1 MHAASRLPHVVR
13 GTTAAAVATF
23 VALFSHVLAGG
34 AMPEP
39 LGICV
44 PFVLSLLVSVLL
56 AGRKLSLAR
65 LSLSVIA
72 SQTLFHTLFVLGAPS
87 AGGAAGSAGIGTPGG
102 AVMSGHQ
109 HHGQMMMPPATASS
123 AMTDHTAM
131 LIQGDAVMW
140 LSHLAGAAVTILF
153 LYRGE
158 QTIHQL
164 RALAERFIAWAQHG
178 LAAPLR
184 VPAVFRELP
193 GRTGQ
198 PTTTAGWA
206 VLTQLTASTR
216 SLRGPPAV
224 PGIAS

>member
-1 MHAASRLPHVVR
+1 MQPTSRLPHVVR
-13 GTTAAAVATF
+13 GSTAAAVATF

-56 AGRKLSLAR
+56 AGRKLSLTR

-87 AGGAAGSAGIGTPGG
+87 AGGAGPAAAG
-102 AVMSGHQ
+102 GHQ
-109 HHGQMMMPPATASS
+109 HHGQTMTAAMAPAQGASVP

-140 LSHLAGAAVTILF
+140 LSHLVGAAVTILF

-158 QTIHQL
+158 QTIHRL
-164 RALAERFIAWAQHG
+164 RELAERFIAWAQHG
-178 LAAPLR
+178 LAAALR
-184 VPAVFRELP
+184 VPAVFGAPVQRQAEP
-193 GRTGQ
+193 IE
-198 PTTTAGWA
+198 TAGWA
-206 VLTQLTASTR
+206 VLTQLIASTR

-224 PGIAS
+224 PGLAS

>member
-1 MHAASRLPHVVR
+1 MQPTTRLPHVVR
-13 GTTAAAVATF
+13 GSTAAAIATF

-65 LSLSVIA
+65 LSLSVVA

-87 AGGAAGSAGIGTPGG
+87 AGGAGL
-102 AVMSGHQ
+102 AVSGGHQ
-109 HHGQMMMPPATASS
+109 HHGQQAVTVLAPGAQLP

-131 LIQGDAVMW
+131 LIHGDAIMW

-158 QTIHQL
+158 QTIHLL
-164 RALAERFIAWAQHG
+164 RELAERLIAWAQHS
-178 LAAPLR
+178 LAEPLR
-184 VPAVFRELP
+184 VPAVFREV
-193 GRTGQ
+193 RERHGQ
-198 PTTTAGWA
+198 AIATAGWA

-224 PGIAS
+224 PGFAE